1 MTEQPAEDFRPGE
14 SLVERQIR
22 LAMERGEFV
31 DLPGAGRPIED
42 LDEGYD
48 PLWWVKKWAQREG
61 VTAAEVHR
69 MLAER
74 NRRD

>member
-1 MTEQPAEDFRPGE
+1 MTERSPEDFRPGE

-22 LAMERGEFV
+22 LAMERGEFAN
-31 DLPGAGRPIED
+31 LPGAGQPFDD
-42 LDEGYD
+42 LDEAYD
-48 PLWWVKKWAQREG
+48 PLWWVKKWAEREG

-74 NRRD
+74 RQRD